1 MKKVIT
7 MVGTSLFENF
17 LKTCENETL
26 HNYYEELKEKRIS
39 EWENQKSRINKLNN
53 GISNLIKNL
62 PEKEKIKISAE
73 IKSLYKLKEELKD
86 EFEIYLLISDTIL
99 SKSAGEIVKELIEEL
114 EIGKVFCREIL
125 GLQIW
130 DREEFK
136 KGMSNLI
143 DMLYKIAGGYWDNI
157 IINITGGFK
166 ATIPFLT
173 ILAQLN
179 GCPIYY
185 IFEDTDALIKI
196 PNIPF
201 SKELIDWKELDK
213 HFEILVKLEKEI
225 EKEKDYQELK
235 NSEFYQRYSFLIWEE
250 PPLAGLNP
258 IGKIIL
264 EKYKEKS
271 FIFYGTDEVI
281 EKINK
286 FPECK
291 DLISKFS
298 DPDIRENKTDR
309 NRKGHHVY
317 DDGDNPRRVFYRK
330 KNGKLYVYK
339 IFCNHDEYDRY
350 LKSTPYN
357 ENILTSYQ
365 FKLIKLFKEE

>member
-39 EWENQKSRINKLNN
+39 EWENQKSRIEKLKY
-53 GISNLIKNL
+53 GISNWIENL

-73 IKSLYKLKEELKD
+73 IKSLYKLKKELKNE
-86 EFEIYLLISDTIL
+86 EFEIYLLTSDTVL
-99 SKSAGEIVKELIEEL
+99 SKSAVEIVKELIEEL
-114 EIGKVFCREIL
+114 EIGKVFCKEIL

-179 GCPIYY
+179 GCPMYY
-185 IFEDTDALIKI
+185 IFEETDALIKI

-213 HFEILVKLEKEI
+213 HFEILVKLEKGI
-225 EKEKDYQELK
+225 TKEKDYQKLK

-250 PPLAGLNP
+250 PPLAELNP
-258 IGKIIL
+258 IGKMIL
-264 EKYKEKS
+264 EKYKEK
-271 FIFYGTDEVI
+271 FFVFYGTEEVI
-281 EKINK
+281 ERINQ
-286 FPECK
+286 FSECK
-291 DLISKFS
+291 NLIFKFFN
-298 DPDIRENKTDR
+298 PFIRKNKTEKK
-309 NRKGHHVY
+309 NEHLVY
-317 DDGDNPRRVFYRK
+317 DDGDNQRRVFYREK
-330 KNGKLYVYK
+330 AGQLYVYK
-339 IFCNHDEYDRY
+339 IFCNHEEYEKY
-350 LKSTPYN
+350 LNSTFYN
-357 ENILTSYQ
+357 EKFLTSYQ
-365 FKLIKLFKEE
+365 FKLIKLPKEE